1 MHDYAKVLLPFGA
14 PTPPPLICP
23 LDPPLFYP
31 TRGEKC
37 HCRLQF
43 GRAQDHAGL
52 VGEHFIYAHD
62 TLLSL
67 LANIFN
73 RAMRE
78 GFSSIWE
85 EHSIV
90 PIPSNYRINMIGHRE
105 MIAVQLDRQV
115 SERGLQLPITFRPL
129 EHGKKP

>member
-1 MHDYAKVLLPFGA
+1 M
-14 PTPPPLICP
+14 
-23 LDPPLFYP
+23 
-31 TRGEKC
+31 
-37 HCRLQF
+37 
-43 GRAQDHAGL
+43 
-52 VGEHFIYAHD
+52 GEHFIYAHD

-78 GFSSIWE
+78 GFPSIWE